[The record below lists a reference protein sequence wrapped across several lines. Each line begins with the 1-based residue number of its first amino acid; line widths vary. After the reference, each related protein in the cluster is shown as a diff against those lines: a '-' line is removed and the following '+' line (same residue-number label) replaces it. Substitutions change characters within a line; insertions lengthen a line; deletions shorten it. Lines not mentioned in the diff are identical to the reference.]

1 MSEALHGGHDSR
13 SGEDPHTALRPGH
26 ECDNEAP
33 IGAPTSHSQP
43 PGGAGER
50 PGGAGERPGGAGERL
65 GGAGE
70 RLGGAGER
78 PGGAGERLEEPGER
92 LDGAGGSHPG
102 QEPSP
107 ADGGQQGPGGD
118 SYAWYRRGLDLLSRG
133 SPAAAA
139 ELLGR
144 AAAAEPGARSIREA
158 LARAQFDAGRY
169 AQAAD
174 NFRQNVEAIPS
185 DDYAHFGLGLALAR
199 SGDPAAAAEHLA
211 LAAAMRPELAH
222 YTEALRG
229 VRATL
234 AARAEARSAAQPA
247 PGPDGD
253 EPR

>member
-1 MSEALHGGHDSR
+1 MSEAPHGGHDSR
-13 SGEDPHTALRPGH
+13 PGENPQASAGQRGTPATRDAEGAGCTAHAMGH
-26 ECDNEAP
+26 ERDNEAP
-33 IGAPTSHSQP
+33 LGAPSSHSQSP
-43 PGGAGER
+43 EGA
-50 PGGAGERPGGAGERL
+50 
-65 GGAGE
+65 
-70 RLGGAGER
+70 
-78 PGGAGERLEEPGER
+78 
-92 LDGAGGSHPG
+92 DPG
-102 QEPSP
+102 QQ
-107 ADGGQQGPGGD
+107 AARGNGAKQGPGGD

-139 ELLGR
+139 ELLER

-222 YTEALRG
+222 YIEALRG

-234 AARAEARSAAQPA
+234 AARTQAGAGAPPPSA
-247 PGPDGD
+247 PDGD